1 MMYRKFTSSV
11 SILVVLGA
19 ACSAFGAILQC
30 DAGTG
35 ALQSGWTQVVAGL
48 NTNVAGTGID
58 VTLATGNPA
67 AIGHRGAAQT
77 GGGVG
82 PLAAVEEDLYFA
94 DNETSS
100 PGSDFILTLG
110 GLPAGAYLLKS
121 YHNRYNEAAT
131 TIPSVTVTGATDVT
145 VPASIVQDHDIMANP
160 AEILFTSSGSGDVV
174 IRYQGPAGG
183 CPGCQAFFNGF
194 ELETSGPTAQF
205 ALASSGNLE
214 SVGTAD
220 LEVTLSE
227 SVAETVTV
235 SYAVTGGT
243 ATGGGT
249 DYTIAASPLTFLAGQ
264 TSRPIQL
271 TINDDGAP
279 EEDETIEVTLTG
291 VTGGGVSLGGLTQ
304 HTYTIIDPRPDV
316 GFDAPTSIAD
326 ENDTPATVGV
336 SLSHATSETVTV
348 NYSVTGGT
356 ATGGV
361 DYNLSDGTLTFD
373 PCDTNET
380 VSIVIIDD
388 PRLLQTCSV

>member
-11 SILVVLGA
+11 SILVVLGT

-58 VTLATGNPA
+58 VTLATGNA
-67 AIGHRGAAQT
+67 GAIQERQP
-77 GGGVG
+77 GGSGD
-82 PLAAVEEDLYFA
+82 LAAVEADLYFA
-94 DNETSS
+94 NNETTS

-110 GLPAGAYLLKS
+110 GLPAGRYLLKS
-121 YHNRYNEAAT
+121 YHNRSNEAAT
-131 TIPSVTVTGATDVT
+131 TIPGVTVTGATDVT
-145 VPASIVQDHDIMANP
+145 VPAFIVQDHDIMANP

-183 CPGCQAFFNGF
+183 CVGCQAFFNGF

-205 ALASSGNLE
+205 ASAASGNLE

-220 LEVTLSE
+220 IEVTLSE
-227 SVAETVTV
+227 AVAETVTV

-243 ATGGGT
+243 AIGGGT
-249 DYTIAASPLTFLAGQ
+249 DYTISASPLTFSAGQ

-271 TINDDGAP
+271 TINNDGSP

-291 VTGGGVSLGGLTQ
+291 VTGGDVSLGGLTQ

-316 GFDAPTSIAD
+316 GFDAPTSISY
-326 ENDTPATVGV
+326 ENVTPATVGV

-348 NYSVTGGT
+348 NYNVTGGT
-356 ATGGV
+356 ATGRHRRR
-361 DYNLSDGTLTFD
+361 
-373 PCDTNET
+373 
-380 VSIVIIDD
+380 
-388 PRLLQTCSV
+388 RLQPLRRHTHLRPLRHQ